1 MSSSRLLLAS
11 SAAVAAIGFACP
23 ASAEVDAATAERLK
37 RIEAQ
42 LAAQAQR
49 LEQQEQRLMQQEQL
63 IQSQSLEI
71 HGLHSQRDQLLEDI
85 RAGHALA
92 VDAESPSSTAVAAA
106 APQAGPTP
114 DEIPSRPVGEAP
126 PPAEHQIREVAAV
139 PESAGVLTPR
149 GQLVIDP
156 SFEYVRT
163 SNNRLVFRG
172 IAIVPG
178 VQLGVIEASD
188 ADRDALTGTIAAR
201 YGLTNRIEV
210 EARVPYTYRQ
220 DRITELEQ
228 NQVGGVTRSR
238 KLEGQDLGD
247 IEFAARYQINSGA
260 NGWPIF
266 VANARVKPPTGVGP
280 YDVRYNV
287 AGIATELATGSG
299 FWGYELGAT
308 AIYPTDPAVIF
319 GSLSYL
325 YNAPKDVNKDI
336 GSGNDKLHVGSV
348 DPGDS
353 ISASI
358 GFGLA
363 LNSRFSFS
371 LGYSHAYIFKTD
383 TDIGPTTQ
391 RSNSLSVGSMLMGL
405 SYRLNDRVSVN
416 NNFEFGMTAD
426 APDMRLVVRVP
437 YRF

>member
-23 ASAEVDAATAERLK
+23 ASAEVDAAIAERLK

-178 VQLGVIEASD
+178 VQLGVIVDKEHNMLA
-188 ADRDALTGTIAAR
+188 ADRNALHRRKAR
-201 YGLTNRIEV
+201 CNRADFVPAECQGPGGQPRCMLPTALV
-210 EARVPYTYRQ
+210 CLLRVDGGRRHAGGQCECKRAHQPDGKLRQ
-220 DRITELEQ
+220 E
-228 NQVGGVTRSR
+228 
-238 KLEGQDLGD
+238 
-247 IEFAARYQINSGA
+247 
-260 NGWPIF
+260 
-266 VANARVKPPTGVGP
+266 
-280 YDVRYNV
+280 
-287 AGIATELATGSG
+287 
-299 FWGYELGAT
+299 
-308 AIYPTDPAVIF
+308 
-319 GSLSYL
+319 
-325 YNAPKDVNKDI
+325 
-336 GSGNDKLHVGSV
+336 
-348 DPGDS
+348 
-353 ISASI
+353 
-358 GFGLA
+358 FGL
-363 LNSRFSFS
+363 LHRFS
-371 LGYSHAYIFKTD
+371 
-383 TDIGPTTQ
+383 P
-391 RSNSLSVGSMLMGL
+391 
-405 SYRLNDRVSVN
+405 
-416 NNFEFGMTAD
+416 
-426 APDMRLVVRVP
+426 
-437 YRF
+437 